1 MPSYKDVILNTPGL
15 VHYFRM
21 SGGATDADLGP
32 GGATLTHNGSPA
44 AASGLI
50 KDPNGAKRYAGTT
63 QDSTFSTAAFAGLGT
78 ISYSFWMME
87 DALVDWS
94 HLVENDDWPTCRFQ
108 VLRNAASGNLTTG
121 WRDGV
126 GAADYGPA
134 GPYRQLARNHVGVS
148 ADGTNIRL
156 VINGVQVGISGMA
169 GVFGSGTRTFRI
181 NKAGTQAHAGVLD
194 EVAFFNVGLSV
205 ATFQQQYKAGL
216 ASGILAGL
224 LLPV

>member
-1 MPSYKDVILNTPGL
+1 MGYREVILGTPGL

-21 SGGATDADLGP
+21 SGGATDDDLGP
-32 GGATLTHNGSPA
+32 GGATLTHNGGPVA
-44 AASGLI
+44 APGII
-50 KDPNGAKRYAGTT
+50 KDPNGSKRYSGTT
-63 QDSTFSTAAFAGLGT
+63 QDSTFTTSAFAGLGT
-78 ISYSFWMME
+78 ISYSFWMLE
-87 DALVDWS
+87 DSLVDWS

-108 VLRNAASGNLTTG
+108 VLRNANSGNLTVG

-126 GAADYGPA
+126 GGADYGPT
-134 GPYRQLARNHVGVS
+134 GPYQQLRPNHIGVS

-156 VINGVQVGISGMA
+156 VANGVLVATSSMA
-169 GVFGSGTRTFRI
+169 GVFGSGSRTFRI
-181 NKAGTQAHAGVLD
+181 NKQGSQAHAGPID

-205 ATFQQQYKAGL
+205 ATFQRQYKAGL